1 MEHVRFFLKVKAVF
15 RRARVLLPIEG
26 MNGMNNQGQPLPD
39 EESPGLR
46 GPDYVALVIEW
57 EEPVAPV
64 ESAAGSGASVA
75 PRSSTNDLSDD
86 NPIWSRVDEASDESF
101 PASDPP
107 AWGSSHAVAQ
117 EGVPEDISDQVTTP
131 FENDSHLSRLK
142 RFALGFTA
150 LVAML
155 SMIEGLRRIRRHA

>member
-1 MEHVRFFLKVKAVF
+1 
-15 RRARVLLPIEG
+15 
-26 MNGMNNQGQPLPD
+26 MNGMNNQGQSMPD
-39 EESPGLR
+39 EEAPGLR

-57 EEPVAPV
+57 EDLADPYEDTLESMKTAPR
-64 ESAAGSGASVA
+64 ASVRIA
-75 PRSSTNDLSDD
+75 DDDPR
-86 NPIWSRVDEASDESF
+86 WSRVDEASDESF

-131 FENDSHLSRLK
+131 FENDSHLGRLK